1 MSHQFLVVW
10 DQLGLE
16 CCMDVTEDQQRRM
29 WQKLKGE
36 PVSQSQI
43 PNINHIMLRA
53 RFNSQRHYEIYTVEA
68 TDGITAEDIRE
79 MFETSPQSAAD
90 TIRRLGHCIHSDRAE
105 RDRVL
110 IT

>member
-1 MSHQFLVVW
+1 MSHQFLIMW
-10 DQLGLE
+10 DQLGIE
-16 CCMDVTEDQQRRM
+16 CCIDVTEDQQRRM

-36 PVSQSQI
+36 PVSESAI
-43 PNINHIMLRA
+43 PNYQHLLLRA
-53 RFNSQRHYEIYTVEA
+53 RFNSQRHYEIYSVEA

-79 MFETSPQSAAD
+79 MFEADPQTAAD
-90 TIRRLGHCIHSDRAE
+90 TIRRLGHCLHSDRAQ

>member
-1 MSHQFLVVW
+1 MSHQFLIMW

-16 CCMDVTEDQQRRM
+16 CCIDVTEDQQRRM

-36 PVSQSQI
+36 PVSESAI
-43 PNINHIMLRA
+43 PNYQHLLLRA
-53 RFNSQRHYEIYTVEA
+53 RFNSQRHYEIYSVEA

-79 MFETSPQSAAD
+79 MFEASPQSAAD
-90 TIRRLGHCIHSDRAE
+90 TIRRLGHCLHSDRAE
-105 RDRVL
+105 KNRVL

>member
-1 MSHQFLVVW
+1 MSHQFLIMW

-16 CCMDVTEDQQRRM
+16 CCIDVTEDQQRRM

-36 PVSQSQI
+36 PVSETAI
-43 PNINHIMLRA
+43 PNYNHLLLRA
-53 RFNSQRHYEIYTVEA
+53 RFNSQRHYEIYSVEA

-79 MFETSPQSAAD
+79 MFEASPQTAAD
-90 TIRRLGHCIHSDRAE
+90 TIRRLGHCLHSDRAE
-105 RDRVL
+105 RQRVV